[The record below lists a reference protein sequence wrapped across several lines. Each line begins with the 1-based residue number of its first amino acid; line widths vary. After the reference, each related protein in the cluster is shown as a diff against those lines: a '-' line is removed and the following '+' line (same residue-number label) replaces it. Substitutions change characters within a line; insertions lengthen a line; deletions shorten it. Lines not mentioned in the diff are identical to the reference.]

1 MDDKAYVEWM
11 KRQFE
16 QRQDPRLFTLLER
29 LERLASEDRYEEA
42 KRLISELIALDE
54 RLTLED
60 MLMLTGEVAALRAIH
75 EVIRAKAYRGA
86 ACDIDRLIREGKWQP
101 NKEQEEL
108 IRRFGQYFAG

>member
-16 QRQDPRLFTLLER
+16 QRQDPRLSTLVER
-29 LERLASEDRYEEA
+29 LERLASEDRYKEA
-42 KRLISELIALDE
+42 KQLISELIAHE
-54 RLTLED
+54 RRLTLED
-60 MLMLTGEVAALRAIH
+60 ILTLTREVAALRAIH

-86 ACDIDRLIREGKWQP
+86 AYDIDRLIREGKWQP

-108 IRRFGQYFAG
+108 LQRFWDYFAE